1 MSLPRRVSQSPA
13 PDRDVYT
20 GNKNAWVQSLR
31 GASSTREEA
40 AARRQRTASVS
51 REDTARPGQAS
62 SRQDAA
68 ESRGRSRA
76 ASRPQASL
84 DPGHAARQRSEY
96 CL

>member
-1 MSLPRRVSQSPA
+1 MSQSPA

-31 GASSTREEA
+31 GASGTREEA

-51 REDTARPGQAS
+51 REDARTAAS

>member
-31 GASSTREEA
+31 GASSTREDA

-51 REDTARPGQAS
+51 REDARTAAS

-76 ASRPQASL
+76 ASRHQASL